1 MTRRWAEPQFA
12 RVPAKRGEFSAPA
25 PRPAAEPSAG
35 TPRLGM
41 AQLRLTDFFGRT
53 KAAVSLP
60 AKHGARGLKAALVA
74 PPEPRN
80 HGAVSPPP
88 ASPRTPTRS
97 AAPAVP
103 RMAGRKRSRREME
116 AETPGGERGGKSAR
130 KRLEL
135 PRDAGPEVGGG
146 GGGRESGA
154 PSSTRCLIWGVT
166 MVLK

>member
-1 MTRRWAEPQFA
+1 
-12 RVPAKRGEFSAPA
+12 
-25 PRPAAEPSAG
+25 
-35 TPRLGM
+35 M

-53 KAAVSLP
+53 KAAGSLT
-60 AKHGARGLKAALVA
+60 AKHGARGLKAALLA
-74 PPEPRN
+74 PPGPRN
-80 HGAVSPPP
+80 DDARAP

-135 PRDAGPEVGGG
+135 PRDAGPEVGA
-146 GGGRESGA
+146 GGRAWKRGA
-154 PSSTRCLIWGVT
+154 VLCAVFDLGAILGV
-166 MVLK
+166 